1 MNILYDTVERKCV
14 GEKREERR
22 EKKEERREK
31 REEGRKYPKGPELLS
46 NLFEKKKLSN
56 LFQKENVTRI
66 LPRGDRT
73 TKGTRYI
80 CSK

>member
-46 NLFEKKKLSN
+46 NLFEKKKTFKPFPERKRNSDS
-56 LFQKENVTRI
+56 
-66 LPRGDRT
+66 P
-73 TKGTRYI
+73 KG
-80 CSK
+80 